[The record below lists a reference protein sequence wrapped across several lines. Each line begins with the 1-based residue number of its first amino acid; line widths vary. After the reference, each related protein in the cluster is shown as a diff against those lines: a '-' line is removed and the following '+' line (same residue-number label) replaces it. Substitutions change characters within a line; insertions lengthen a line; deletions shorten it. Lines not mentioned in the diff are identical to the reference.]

1 MYGRYTFKKVNLKLH
16 FVMPRYASRRDIAL
30 GSNLLYQTAR
40 QRDQVLF
47 AQANN
52 FFDNGQYFQAAQ
64 AYAHCS
70 ATFEEVAL
78 KFLDVAER
86 DSLRSYLIS
95 RLERT
100 RKTVC
105 LDPSETEQAKSPY
118 LGSHSTHDACD
129 LAGRILSE

>member
-1 MYGRYTFKKVNLKLH
+1 MYSLK
-16 FVMPRYASRRDIAL
+16 
-30 GSNLLYQTAR
+30 SNLLYQTAR

-52 FFDNGQYFQAAQ
+52 FFNNGQYFQAAQ

-100 RKTVC
+100 KKTVC
-105 LDPSETEQAKSPY
+105 LEPY
-118 LGSHSTHDACD
+118 PKR
-129 LAGRILSE
+129 RILNLPI

>member
-1 MYGRYTFKKVNLKLH
+1 M
-16 FVMPRYASRRDIAL
+16 
-30 GSNLLYQTAR
+30 
-40 QRDQVLF
+40 LF

-52 FFDNGQYFQAAQ
+52 FFSNAQYFQAAQ

-105 LDPSETEQAKSPY
+105 LEPY
-118 LGSHSTHDACD
+118 TRLNNNKPLHLGSHTTHDACD
-129 LAGRILSE
+129 LAGGILSE

>member
-1 MYGRYTFKKVNLKLH
+1 MEGI
-16 FVMPRYASRRDIAL
+16 PRERSIRSCTPLFQGMSAGTIYSF
-30 GSNLLYQTAR
+30 GFNPFYQTAR

-52 FFDNGQYFQAAQ
+52 FFGHGQYFQAAQ

-105 LDPSETEQAKSPY
+105 LEPYTKLNNTKSPH
-118 LGSHSTHDACD
+118 LGSHTTHDACN
-129 LAGRILSE
+129 LAGGILSE